1 MSNETI
7 FYTQISSIVLF
18 IIALFVLYRLLV
30 EKKEATIQFLEKQ
43 LQAAKEQSPDIVL
56 KKLNERVQIARDE
69 MERLSKDREMLVGMN
84 EQASRYIESLEGVVR
99 ADKELI
105 ELLQG
110 YQEENHGI
118 FQEYADAIKKDMF
131 DVFEKIEEA
140 ADILVHKNER
150 GVVQK
155 VTVTL
160 KETPEPT
167 SLPTSKPKPNEKQ

>member
-105 ELLQG
+105 EVL
-110 YQEENHGI
+110 EEYREANHRI
-118 FQEYADAIKKDMF
+118 HEEYREVSDRIHEEYADAIKKDML
-131 DVFEKIEEA
+131 DVFEKIEEV
-140 ADILVHKNER
+140 ADILVHKDEN
-150 GVVQK
+150 GVIQK

-160 KETPEPT
+160 KETP
-167 SLPTSKPKPNEKQ
+167 S